1 MRDNKIEPNK
11 KDGNKAKAKFTD
23 KIRGHANAA
32 LYDKQRKTPV
42 FLERQREKFYQD
54 LSKLEINPKLIE
66 RILEQG
72 IPSPDI
78 NLVFE
83 ILSHQK
89 STLANP
95 MKLHY
100 ELPSIEVDMIKE
112 KLAVSSVVKNLKKN
126 PHVKVRRYRSPG
138 DNVSDFSV
146 LNKHR
151 KNYSITHQI
160 LHNKSPQQ
168 TPPQQKDESW
178 LGSFVREKK
187 VLSNT
192 KMNLFDTRD
201 PTETERADDPMEQFN
216 DLTRYND
223 PFFVKDN
230 ACLHCK
236 IRAINTVRI
245 SL

>member
-11 KDGNKAKAKFTD
+11 KFRNKAKFTD
-23 KIRGHANAA
+23 KIRGHANAD
-32 LYDKQRKTPV
+32 LFDKQRKTPI

-66 RILEQG
+66 KILEQG
-72 IPSPDI
+72 IPAPDI

-89 STLANP
+89 NTLANP
-95 MKLHY
+95 IKLHN
-100 ELPSIEVDMIKE
+100 ELPSIEVDMLKE

-146 LNKHR
+146 LNRHR

-160 LHNKSPQQ
+160 LHNKSPPQ
-168 TPPQQKDESW
+168 TPQQKEEGW

-192 KMNLFDTRD
+192 KMMLFETRD
-201 PTETERADDPMEQFN
+201 PTETERADDPTEQFHE
-216 DLTRYND
+216 LTRYND

-236 IRAINTVRI
+236 IRIINTVRFY
-245 SL
+245 L